1 MSSIEYF
8 FYKKGGEMF
17 FFKPEKG
24 SGAKCMAFKI
34 MFLGYRLWIFIEELP
49 RHLRETRNWKLETR
63 RSIAEIP

>member
-1 MSSIEYF
+1 
-8 FYKKGGEMF
+8 MF
-17 FFKPEKG
+17 FLKSEKG
-24 SGAKCMAFKI
+24 SGTKCMAFKI